1 LIYLGGYLRRGEE
14 QEGLRQPIPDKL
26 YYKIGE
32 VSKITGVKPHV
43 LRYWESEF
51 RAIRPYKTRSL
62 QRLYRKRDIEL
73 VLKIKKLLYEDLFT
87 IPGAKRKIKDSPDK
101 AKQMEL
107 QFDKKAYKRIFMEI
121 KRELKEITQSLE

>member
-1 LIYLGGYLRRGEE
+1 MRRGEE

-87 IPGAKRKIKDSPDK
+87 IPGAKRKIKGSPDK
-101 AKQMEL
+101 PKQMEL
-107 QFDKKAYKRIFMEI
+107 QFDKKAYKRIFTEI
-121 KRELKEITQSLE
+121 KRELKEITQSLK

>member
-1 LIYLGGYLRRGEE
+1 LIYLGGHVRRGEE

-107 QFDKKAYKRIFMEI
+107 QFDKKAYKRVFMEI
-121 KRELKEITQSLE
+121 KRELKEITQSLK

>member
-1 LIYLGGYLRRGEE
+1 MRRGEE

-121 KRELKEITQSLE
+121 KRELKEITQFLE

>member
-1 LIYLGGYLRRGEE
+1 MRRGEE
-14 QEGLRQPIPDKL
+14 QEGCQPIPDKL

-121 KRELKEITQSLE
+121 KRELKEITQSLK

>member
-1 LIYLGGYLRRGEE
+1 LKRAEKE
-14 QEGLRQPIPDKL
+14 KGLSQSIPDKL

-51 RAIRPYKTRSL
+51 REIKPYKSRSL
-62 QRLYRKRDIEL
+62 QRLYRKKDIEL
-73 VLKIKKLLYEDLFT
+73 VLRIKKLLHEDLFT
-87 IPGAKRKIKDSPDK
+87 ISGAKKKIKDSPDK

-107 QFDKKAYKRIFMEI
+107 PFDEEAYRKIFTEI
-121 KRELKEITQSLE
+121 KRTLKGITQSLE

>member
-1 LIYLGGYLRRGEE
+1 LIYLGGYLKRGEVE
-14 QEGLRQPIPDKL
+14 EGLGPSFPDKL

-51 RAIRPYKTRSL
+51 REIKPYKSRSL

-107 QFDKKAYKRIFMEI
+107 QFDKKTFKRIFMEI
-121 KRELKEITQSLE
+121 KRELKAITQSLE

>member
-1 LIYLGGYLRRGEE
+1 MRRGEK
-14 QEGLRQPIPDKL
+14 QEGLREPIPDKL

-107 QFDKKAYKRIFMEI
+107 QFDKKAYKRVFMEI
-121 KRELKEITQSLE
+121 KRELKEITQSLK

>member
-1 LIYLGGYLRRGEE
+1 MKREGGERGLD
-14 QEGLRQPIPDKL
+14 GSIPDKL

-51 RAIRPYKTRSL
+51 REIKPYKSQSL

-73 VLKIKKLLYEDLFT
+73 IFRIKKLLYEDLFT
-87 IPGAKRKIKDSPDK
+87 ISGAKRKIKDSPDK
-101 AKQMEL
+101 ARQMDL
-107 QFDKKAYKRIFMEI
+107 RFDEEAYKRILIEI
-121 KRELKEITQSLE
+121 KRELKEITQSLK

>member
-1 LIYLGGYLRRGEE
+1 MRRGEE
-14 QEGLRQPIPDKL
+14 EKRLHQSIPDKL

-51 RAIRPYKTRSL
+51 REIKPYKSQSL

-73 VLKIKKLLYEDLFT
+73 ILRIKKLLYEDLFT
-87 IPGAKRKIKDSPDK
+87 ISGAKRKVKDSPDK
-101 AKQMEL
+101 AKQMDL
-107 QFDKKAYKRIFMEI
+107 QFDEKAYKKIFMEI
-121 KRELKEITQSLE
+121 KRELKEITQSLK

>member
-1 LIYLGGYLRRGEE
+1 MRRGEE

-107 QFDKKAYKRIFMEI
+107 QFDRKAYKRIFTEI
-121 KRELKEITQSLE
+121 KRELKEITQSLK

>member
-1 LIYLGGYLRRGEE
+1 VRRGEE

-87 IPGAKRKIKDSPDK
+87 IPGAKRKIKDAPDK

-107 QFDKKAYKRIFMEI
+107 QFDKKAYKKIFMEI
-121 KRELKEITQSLE
+121 KRELKEITQSLK

>member
-1 LIYLGGYLRRGEE
+1 MKRGE
-14 QEGLRQPIPDKL
+14 QEKGLGHSIPDKL

-51 RAIRPYKTRSL
+51 REIKPYKSRSL

-73 VLKIKKLLYEDLFT
+73 IFRIKKLLYEDLFT
-87 IPGAKRKIKDSPDK
+87 ISGAKRKIKDSPDK
-101 AKQMEL
+101 ARQMDIYFNEE
-107 QFDKKAYKRIFMEI
+107 AYKRILIEI

>member
-1 LIYLGGYLRRGEE
+1 VRRGEE

-107 QFDKKAYKRIFMEI
+107 QFDKKAYKRVFMEI
-121 KRELKEITQSLE
+121 KRELKEITQSLK

>member
-1 LIYLGGYLRRGEE
+1 MRREEE

>member
-1 LIYLGGYLRRGEE
+1 MGGS
-14 QEGLRQPIPDKL
+14 IPDKL

-51 RAIRPYKTRSL
+51 REIKPYKSRSL

-73 VLKIKKLLYEDLFT
+73 ILRIKKLLYEDMFT
-87 IPGAKRKIKDSPDK
+87 ISGAKRKIRGSVDK
-101 AKQMEL
+101 PKQMDL
-107 QFDKKAYKRIFMEI
+107 QVNEEAYKKILTEI
-121 KRELKEITQSLE
+121 KRELKGITQSLK

>member
-1 LIYLGGYLRRGEE
+1 VRRGEE

-32 VSKITGVKPHV
+32 VSKITGIKPHV

-107 QFDKKAYKRIFMEI
+107 QFDKKAYKRVFMEI
-121 KRELKEITQSLE
+121 KRELKEITQSLK